1 MSNKI
6 RVSIVIPCY
15 NHGEYIEETIASVE
29 KYPDKSVYEIIIVN
43 DGSTDSE
50 TIETLKKL
58 EEKGYFVLNQKNT
71 GLADARNNG
80 VKLAKGDYI
89 LPLDS
94 DNMIRPDYIKYGI
107 EIMDK
112 NPKVG
117 MVYGDAQLF
126 GIKVGIRRAGKYS
139 RRRQFVWNAIDACA
153 VIRKSAL
160 EEVGGYDKNMPH
172 MGYEDWNFVISLNHS
187 KWELR
192 YVNKILYDYRV
203 GEESMLT
210 DADEKRTALLNYMNA
225 NNIESFREEY
235 IDMLKQ
241 IDGYIEFKESVRP
254 LFSQLIKNTL
264 RKVGF

>member
-1 MSNKI
+1 MSNKV

-43 DGSTDSE
+43 DGSTDAE

-58 EEKGYFVLNQKNT
+58 EEQNYFVLNQENM

-80 VKLAKGDYI
+80 IKFAKGDYI

-126 GIKVGIRRAGKYS
+126 GTKNGIRKAGEYS

-160 EEVGGYDKNMPH
+160 EEIGGYDRNMPY
-172 MGYEDWNFVISLNHS
+172 MGYEDWNLVVSLNHS
-187 KWELR
+187 KWKLK
-192 YVNKILYDYRV
+192 YVNKVLYDYRV
-203 GEESMLT
+203 GKESMLI
-210 DADEKRTALLNYMNA
+210 DANEKRTALLNYMNA

-235 IDMLKQ
+235 IDMIKQ

-254 LFSQLIKNTL
+254 LFSQLIKNIL
-264 RKVGF
+264 KKMGF